1 MHINILKHLRW
12 ELILAT
18 VFVIASAALIVF
30 SYQPASAQA
39 TTSEGM
45 VCSENA
51 SDTFTLTT
59 ATGYIGTPDDNVV
72 YMWGYAESGKPFQ
85 HPSPVL
91 CVNEGDTV
99 TIILHNTLRVD
110 TSITFPGQE
119 NVMANGVP
127 AQPQYDDNGDLTSL
141 TNVATADGG
150 SVTYSFE
157 ATKPGT
163 FLYQSGT
170 APGIQVRMGLFGVL
184 VVRPGMG
191 NNFAYNR
198 ADSEFIPGKEFL
210 VLFSEID
217 PLLNQAVE
225 RAIERNQSISFN
237 LDNYFPRYWM
247 LNGRGFPDTVAPNF
261 ASWLP
266 NQPYGALAVIEPYD
280 PATHP
285 AGEPSYALER
295 FVNAGTDI
303 IPMHPHAKNSLIIG
317 RDGNPMADVLDGSD
331 MAWENF
337 SLPVGPGQTWDG
349 LFRWEDVEGY
359 NVDKNNGN
367 YLNVGVT
374 EPSVQNAGY
383 GPFYSGS
390 PFLGN
395 ADGAIPVGT
404 TSLTQCGEYYLISHD
419 HGLQRLTAW
428 GVPMSGPITYMRVNP
443 PQPNNC
449 P

>member
-1 MHINILKHLRW
+1 MQINKLKHMRW

-18 VFVIASAALIVF
+18 VFVIASVALIAV
-30 SYQPASAQA
+30 SYQPAAAQA
-39 TTSEGM
+39 TSEGM

-99 TIILHNTLRVD
+99 TIILHNTLPVD

-119 NVMANGVP
+119 NVKANGVP
-127 AQPQYDDNGDLTSL
+127 AQPQFNTNGDLTSL
-141 TNVATADGG
+141 TNVAAADGG
-150 SVTYSFE
+150 SVTYQFT

-170 APGIQVRMGLFGVL
+170 NPGVQVRMGLFGVL
-184 VVRPGMG
+184 VVRPSMG
-191 NNFAYNR
+191 DNFVYNR
-198 ADSEFIPGKEFL
+198 ADSEFVPGKEFL

-225 RAIERNQSISFN
+225 RAIERNQPISFN

-266 NQPYGALAVIEPYD
+266 NQPYGALAVVEPYT
-280 PATHP
+280 PGTP
-285 AGEPSYALER
+285 GPSYALER
-295 FVNAGTDI
+295 FVNAGSDI

-317 RDGNPMADVLDGSD
+317 RDGNPMEDLADSSD

-359 NVDKNNGN
+359 NADRTTFPGITV
-367 YLNVGVT
+367 
-374 EPSVQNAGY
+374 PSLQNAGY

-390 PFLGN
+390 PFLGD
-395 ADGAIPVGT
+395 DGAAIPVGT

-419 HGLQRLTAW
+419 HGLMRLTAW